1 MMKKLLF
8 LGRDDVLS
16 KALLERFET
25 DGFSCQHLV
34 KDAEAY
40 KAISDLEHALSTE
53 QQDVLVVYPPYQGRG
68 RFLDSTASAW
78 EEALSQN
85 VEATTYILQA
95 ALKSFSTSSS
105 GGRIIVL
112 NHVSALAPL
121 QGLSLMGTTL
131 SALNALVKMLALELA
146 PHDATVNSV
155 AVGPLAAGL
164 ELSQQANERLEQD
177 TPLATDAFEA
187 AADLCLFMCSDSARH
202 LTGQVLRAD
211 GGFLLTRGSGVSPYT
226 Q

>member
-1 MMKKLLF
+1 MKKLLF
-8 LGRDDVLS
+8 LGRDDALS
-16 KALLERFET
+16 KGLLERFNAE
-25 DGFSCQHLV
+25 DFSCQYLA

-40 KAISDLEHALSTE
+40 KNISKLEHALTTE
-53 QQDVLVVYPPYQGRG
+53 QPDVLIVYPPYQGRG

-78 EEALSQN
+78 EEALGQN

-95 ALKSFSTSSS
+95 ALKTFSTSSS
-105 GGRIIVL
+105 GGRIILL

-155 AVGPLAAGL
+155 AVGPFAAGL
-164 ELSQQANERLEQD
+164 ELAQQANERLEQD
-177 TPLATDAFEA
+177 TPLKTDEFEA
-187 AADLCLFMCSDSARH
+187 AADLCLLLCSKGARH
-202 LTGQVLRAD
+202 WTGQVLRAD
-211 GGFLLTRGSGVSPYT
+211 GGFLLTRGSGVSPYAL
-226 Q
+226 